1 MNQIVAYT
9 LSQKFNFAEHVTHDT
24 TFAQAV
30 TVELVD
36 FTTYA
41 PNSRKILTR
50 AELDQKGHWQGL
62 TRVCDGSIANRWYAL
77 SASCT
82 VYQKPIT
89 TTRYSI
95 ATLTL
100 YCDLTACHFFLFSAW
115 FKLETTRDSFYRRSA
130 SGPVLGDH
138 IYAYYHNVADGYQ

>member
-1 MNQIVAYT
+1 VLQ
-9 LSQKFNFAEHVTHDT
+9 LS
-24 TFAQAV
+24 V

-50 AELDQKGHWQGL
+50 AELDQKEHWQGL
-62 TRVCDGSIANRWYAL
+62 TRVCDGSIADRWYAL
-77 SASCT
+77 SAACT

-100 YCDLTACHFFLFSAW
+100 YCDLTACLFFSSLLGSSW
-115 FKLETTRDSFYRRSA
+115 RQLEIVVIVGLPAVLYSVIACVRITTMWPTGTSRDILDF
-130 SGPVLGDH
+130 
-138 IYAYYHNVADGYQ
+138 